1 MFEVATTQQNN
12 DSSILG
18 TLNRGGEVWGNSIFT
33 PFSKKYIK

>member
-18 TLNRGGEVWGNSIFT
+18 TLNREGGGLRQFNFHAIF
-33 PFSKKYIK
+33 